1 MWTGF
6 YRLEL
11 TGQGFRSDRLLVLD
25 DRKVLCLDS
34 NCLVSNGSYVH
45 DPATDLVSI
54 KISLDFPPPLTAQ
67 IAGGNI
73 VAEAL
78 APLTLIFTFPLAGTP
93 CPTFARS
100 SAGAMIV
107 TLKRLHLP
115 RLSD

>member
-6 YRLEL
+6 YSLEL
-11 TGQGFRSDRLLVLD
+11 KGRGFKTDRLLVLD
-25 DRKVLCLDS
+25 DRKVLCLDG
-34 NCLVSNGSYVH
+34 NCLHSNGSYVH

-54 KISLDFPPPLTAQ
+54 KISLDFPPPLTAR
-67 IAGGNI
+67 IAGGGT

-78 APLTLIFTFPLAGTP
+78 DPLTLIVTFPLAGTA

-100 SAGAMIV
+100 SAGAMILS
-107 TLKRLHLP
+107 LKRLHLP